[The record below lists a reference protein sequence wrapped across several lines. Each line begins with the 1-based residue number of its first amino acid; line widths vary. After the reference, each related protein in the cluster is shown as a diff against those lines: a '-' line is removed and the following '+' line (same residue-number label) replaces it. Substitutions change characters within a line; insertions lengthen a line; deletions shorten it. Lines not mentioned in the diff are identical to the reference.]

1 MELKEYI
8 FIIKKRFKIILGI
21 TLLATILSAVISI
34 FVIKPTYKSDI
45 SVIIGKSEVSESQN
59 QNQNYNDVIM
69 YQKMVKTYSEFAKSR
84 TVSEDVIEKLKL
96 DITPVDLLSM
106 VTVAPKG
113 DTEFLTITV
122 KAKDPEE
129 ARKIANQLS
138 LSLKSVSKAA
148 KKADNVQ
155 LLDEASLASSKD
167 SPKIFF
173 NIIIALFLGVMM
185 SVGLVFIIEYLDN
198 TVKTE
203 QDIEKLL
210 EVPVIGII
218 PLTEEER

>member
-1 MELKEYI
+1 MEIKEYL
-8 FIIKKRFKIILGI
+8 FIIKKRIKIIMAI
-21 TLLATILSAVISI
+21 TLLATMASAVISI
-34 FVIKPTYKSDI
+34 FVIKPVYKSDI
-45 SVIIGKSEVSESQN
+45 SVIIGKSEVSES

-84 TVSEDVIEKLKL
+84 TVSEDVIDKLKL
-96 DITPVDLLSM
+96 NITPVELLSM
-106 VTVAPKG
+106 ITVAPKG

-129 ARKIANQLS
+129 ARKIANQLA
-138 LSLKSVSKAA
+138 LSLKSVSKEA

-155 LLDEASLASSKD
+155 LLDEASLPSSKD
-167 SPKIFF
+167 SPKIFL
-173 NIIIALFLGVMM
+173 NIIVALFLGVMI
-185 SVGLVFIIEYLDN
+185 SGGLVFIIEYLDN
-198 TVKTE
+198 TVKTQ

-210 EVPVIGII
+210 EIPVIGII

>member
-1 MELKEYI
+1 MEIKEYL
-8 FIIKKRFKIILGI
+8 FIIKKRIKIIMAI
-21 TLLATILSAVISI
+21 TLLATMASAVISI
-34 FVIKPTYKSDI
+34 FVIKPVYKSDI
-45 SVIIGKSEVSESQN
+45 SVIIGKSEVSES

-84 TVSEDVIEKLKL
+84 TVSEDVIDKLKL
-96 DITPVDLLSM
+96 NITPVELLSM
-106 VTVAPKG
+106 ITVAPKG

-129 ARKIANQLS
+129 ARKIANQLA
-138 LSLKSVSKAA
+138 LSLKSVSKEA

-155 LLDEASLASSKD
+155 LLDEASLPSSKD
-167 SPKIFF
+167 SPKIFL
-173 NIIIALFLGVMM
+173 NILVALFLGVMI
-185 SVGLVFIIEYLDN
+185 SGGLVFIIEYLDN
-198 TVKTE
+198 TVKTQ

-210 EVPVIGII
+210 EIPVIGII